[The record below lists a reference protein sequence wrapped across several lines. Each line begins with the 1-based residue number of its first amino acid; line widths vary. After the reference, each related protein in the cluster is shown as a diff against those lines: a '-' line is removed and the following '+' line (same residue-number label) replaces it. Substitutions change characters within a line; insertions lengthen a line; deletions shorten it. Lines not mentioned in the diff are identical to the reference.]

1 LIIHPT
7 ERRALLLACLCNG
20 TLFASF
26 YILRP
31 VRDTLATLI
40 GTARLQGL
48 FTGTFI
54 GTLLAAPI
62 YAALLSR
69 LRLARLLPGLFAFWV
84 LNALLFAL
92 LLHRHADNIWIAGAY
107 FVWFSVVNL
116 YMVSVF
122 WSLMVD
128 VFSASQATRLFPL
141 IAGAG
146 ELGAIAGPLLTH
158 SLVGR
163 FGLAGLLLLA
173 AAGLLAVTALV
184 QLVVRAKRQLGA
196 HAAGA
201 QRSSLEHGLAGHPFE
216 GFRELLSSAYLRRQ
230 AWFVLLMS
238 WVNTLAYFFQ
248 TDLLAREFPLL
259 ESRAQVIADIDLVVN
274 VCSAVILLFGLG
286 RLVQRF
292 GVTAGLILNPLVMI
306 VALIGLWIAPG
317 VRMLQALQ
325 VTRRVGQYA
334 IARPSREIC
343 FTVVEQS
350 SRYKAKN
357 VVDTVIYRFGDL
369 SSAWLQA
376 GMRTLGLGFSAAIVL
391 GLGASVA
398 WGVVA
403 VLLGRNYEQLRSRQ
417 ESHGGAP

>member
-1 LIIHPT
+1 
-7 ERRALLLACLCNG
+7 
-20 TLFASF
+20 
-26 YILRP
+26 
-31 VRDTLATLI
+31 
-40 GTARLQGL
+40 
-48 FTGTFI
+48 
-54 GTLLAAPI
+54 
-62 YAALLSR
+62 
-69 LRLARLLPGLFAFWV
+69 
-84 LNALLFAL
+84 
-92 LLHRHADNIWIAGAY
+92 
-107 FVWFSVVNL
+107 
-116 YMVSVF
+116 
-122 WSLMVD
+122 
-128 VFSASQATRLFPL
+128 
-141 IAGAG
+141 
-146 ELGAIAGPLLTH
+146 
-158 SLVGR
+158 
-163 FGLAGLLLLA
+163 
-173 AAGLLAVTALV
+173 
-184 QLVVRAKRQLGA
+184 VVRAKRQLGA